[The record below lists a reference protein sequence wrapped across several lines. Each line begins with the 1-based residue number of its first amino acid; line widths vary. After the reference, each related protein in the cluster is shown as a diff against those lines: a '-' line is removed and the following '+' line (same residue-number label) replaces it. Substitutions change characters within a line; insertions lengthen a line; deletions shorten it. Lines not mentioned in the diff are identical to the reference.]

1 MLPLIPIENKKMVST
16 RLTLLVLVDLLFKV
30 WLVVGASNA
39 DGDSLNTNGGI
50 RGEYTVYYMNV
61 KS

>member
-1 MLPLIPIENKKMVST
+1 VLPLIPIENKKMVST

-30 WLVVGASNA
+30 WLVVGAPNA
-39 DGDSLNTNGGI
+39 GGASLNTNGGI
-50 RGEYTVYYMNV
+50 RGEYIVYYMNV

>member
-39 DGDSLNTNGGI
+39 DGTSLNTNGGI
-50 RGEYTVYYMNV
+50 RGEYIVHYMNV